1 MPRFIHL
8 KKTKTPWRPIL
19 ERLEDRTTPVVGA
32 YYSDASTT
40 SDSAFNGVVKI
51 ENSDASGTGA
61 LMFGGNY
68 ILTAAHVV
76 TNSAGQKLPGT
87 IKFYPN
93 SSNIFLPP
101 ISFTAAD
108 VSIVNGYV
116 RNGDIPVP
124 NDVAVIN
131 IHGNAPSGIAGYELY
146 RSDDEIGKS
155 FTMVG
160 FGLTGNGTMGSVRTP
175 EPTPPVPTDNYPKR
189 IGINT
194 FETTGN
200 NAGYPAFFRNLV
212 FDFDNGTPAGN
223 ELLNR
228 YGVPSTT
235 GETSSNIL
243 IETDSASGDSGG
255 PGFIMSGNKLL
266 IAGVVSFGTRSGTSR
281 PSAFAEIGQYARVSA
296 FAEEIDGLTGGRVD
310 TITSTSLFAVSPG
323 STSLSYSTPN
333 VHIYDAAGLNPQTF
347 IKDIMV
353 YSQNFTGG
361 VVTAL
366 GDVNHDG
373 IIDLIT
379 GPGPGGGP
387 NIKVFSGVDFSTVL
401 YDFFAFETTFSGGV
415 TVASADINRD
425 GYSDILVG
433 AGPGGGPRIQI
444 FSGKNLSGFD
454 KSPIYDF
461 FAFEST
467 FSGGVTIAT
476 GLINAG
482 SQIDILVGAGP
493 GGGPRLKVFDGALLN
508 GPSLN
513 GVPLGVLMD
522 FFVYDAAFRGGINVA
537 AGKLYDGFT
546 DQIIVGAGAGGGPN
560 VRVYDSNK
568 NILQDF
574 FAYSTGFSG
583 GVRVAPALFSSN
595 QRGIITT
602 PGPGNPV
609 SSSPSDFL
617 TLHGYLGMN
626 LFLNFFPYS
635 SNFSGGLFVAG
646 KVS

>member
-8 KKTKTPWRPIL
+8 KKTKNPWRPIL

-40 SDSAFNGVVKI
+40 NDPAFNGVVEIVLLNEAKG
-51 ENSDASGTGA
+51 SGA
-61 LMFGGNY
+61 LMFDRNY

-76 TNSAGQKLPGT
+76 TDNAGQKLPGT
-87 IKFYPN
+87 IKFYAN
-93 SSNIFLPP
+93 SSSTVSST

-108 VSIVNGYV
+108 VSIVHGYV
-116 RNGDIPVP
+116 PNGTNIVP

-131 IHGNAPSGIAGYELY
+131 IAGKAPNGIVGYELY
-146 RSDDEIGKS
+146 RSSNEIGKP

-160 FGLTGNGTMGSVRTP
+160 FGLTGNGTTGAASGTNG
-175 EPTPPVPTDNYPKR
+175 TKR

-194 FETTGN
+194 FEATGTDVN
-200 NAGYPAFFRNLV
+200 QSALFKDLV
-212 FDFDNGTPAGN
+212 YDFDDGTPAGN
-223 ELLNR
+223 RLLNT
-228 YGVPSTT
+228 YSVPSTT

-243 IETDSASGDSGG
+243 IETGTASGDSGG
-255 PGFIMSGNKLL
+255 PGFINSGGILL
-266 IAGVVSFGTRSGTSR
+266 IAGIVSGNT
-281 PSAFAEIGQYARVSA
+281 IGSPFTGIGFYSRVSA
-296 FAEEIDGLTGGRVD
+296 FANEIDGLTGGPIAS
-310 TITSTSLFAVSPG
+310 ITSTSLFAVSPG

-333 VHIYDAAGLNPQTF
+333 VHIYDAAGLNPQTL

-353 YSQNFTGG
+353 YGQNFTGG

-401 YDFFAFETTFSGGV
+401 FNFFAFESTFSGGV

-425 GYSDILVG
+425 GYADILVG
-433 AGPGGGPRIQI
+433 AGPGGGPRIQV
-444 FSGKNLSGFD
+444 FSGLN
-454 KSPIYDF
+454 KSILYDF
-461 FAFEST
+461 FAFEPT
-467 FSGGVTIAT
+467 FSGGVSIAT
-476 GLINAG
+476 GLIN
-482 SQIDILVGAGP
+482 SDLQIDILVGAGS
-493 GGGPRLKVFDGALLN
+493 GGGPRLKVFDGA
-508 GPSLN
+508 S
-513 GVPLGVLMD
+513 LGVLMD

-537 AGKLYDGFT
+537 AGNLYGGLLKDE
-546 DQIIVGAGAGGGPN
+546 IIVGAGAGGGPN

-574 FAYSTGFSG
+574 FAYNPGFSG

-609 SSSPSDFL
+609 SPAPSDFL

>member
-40 SDSAFNGVVKI
+40 NDPAFNGVVKI
-51 ENSDASGTGA
+51 ENSDGYGSGA

-76 TNSAGQKLPGT
+76 TNSAGQKMPGT

-93 SSNIFLPP
+93 SSNVFSLP

-108 VSIVNGYV
+108 VSIVQGYV
-116 RNGDIPVP
+116 PNGGIPVP

-131 IHGNAPSGIAGYELY
+131 IHDNAPSGIAGYELY

-160 FGLTGNGTMGSVRTP
+160 FGLTGNGTTGAAPTP
-175 EPTPPVPTDNYPKR
+175 IPNPPVPTDRYPKR

-194 FETTGN
+194 FEATG
-200 NAGYPAFFRNLV
+200 ADVGRPAFFRNLV
-212 FDFDNGTPAGN
+212 YDFDNGTPSGN
-223 ELLNR
+223 FLLNR

-255 PGFIMSGNKLL
+255 PGFINSNGKLL
-266 IAGVVSFGTRSGTSR
+266 IAGIVSFGP
-281 PSAFAEIGQYARVSA
+281 PSLFSIGVSDYARVSA
-296 FAEEIDGLTGGRVD
+296 FADEIDGLTGGRVD

-323 STSLSYSTPN
+323 STSLSFSTPN
-333 VHIYDAAGLNPQTF
+333 VHIYDAAGLNPQTI

-353 YSQNFTGG
+353 YNPNFTGG

-401 YDFFAFETTFSGGV
+401 FNFFAFEPTFSGGV
-415 TVASADINRD
+415 TLASGDID
-425 GYSDILVG
+425 GDLYADILVG
-433 AGPGGGPRIQI
+433 AGPGGGPRIKV
-444 FSGKNLSGFD
+444 FSGKNLTVLR
-454 KSPIYDF
+454 DF
-461 FAFEST
+461 FAFEPT

-476 GLINAG
+476 GLINSG

-493 GGGPRLKVFDGALLN
+493 GGGPRLKVFDGAT
-508 GPSLN
+508 
-513 GVPLGVLMD
+513 LGVLMD

-537 AGKLYDGFT
+537 AGNLYGGFT

-617 TLHGYLGMN
+617 TLHGYLGTN
-626 LFLNFFPYS
+626 LLLDFYPYS

>member
-8 KKTKTPWRPIL
+8 KKTKNPWRPIL

-32 YYSDASTT
+32 YFSDASTT
-40 SDSAFNGVVKI
+40 SDPAFNGVVKI
-51 ENSDASGTGA
+51 ELSDGTYGSGA

-93 SSNIFLPP
+93 SSNIFSPP

-116 RNGDIPVP
+116 PNGSSIVP

-131 IHGNAPSGIAGYELY
+131 ITGKAPSGIAGYELY
-146 RSDDEIGKS
+146 RSSNEIGQS

-160 FGLTGNGTMGSVRTP
+160 FGQTGNGTNGADSSTGGI
-175 EPTPPVPTDNYPKR
+175 KR

-194 FETTGN
+194 FEATGADVN
-200 NAGYPAFFRNLV
+200 QPALFKDLV
-212 FDFDNGTPAGN
+212 FDFDDGTPAGN

-243 IETDSASGDSGG
+243 IETDSAPGDSGG
-255 PGFIMSGNKLL
+255 PGFLNSNGKLL
-266 IAGVVSFGTRSGTSR
+266 IGGIVSGGTIG
-281 PSAFAEIGQYARVSA
+281 SAFTGLGFYSRVSA
-296 FAEEIDGLTGGRVD
+296 FANEIDGLTGGPV
-310 TITSTSLFAVSPG
+310 TAITSTSLFAVSPG
-323 STSLSYSTPN
+323 STSLSFSTPN
-333 VHIYDAAGLNPQTF
+333 VHIYDAAGLNPKTI

-353 YSQNFTGG
+353 YSPNFTGG

-373 IIDLIT
+373 VIDLIA

-387 NIKVFSGVDFSTVL
+387 NIKVISGVDFSTVL
-401 YDFFAFETTFSGGV
+401 FNFFAFEPTFSGGV
-415 TVASADINRD
+415 TLASGDID
-425 GYSDILVG
+425 GDLYADILVG
-433 AGPGGGPRIQI
+433 AGPGGGPRIKV
-444 FSGKNLSGFD
+444 FSGKNLTVLR
-454 KSPIYDF
+454 DF
-461 FAFEST
+461 FAFEPT

-476 GLINAG
+476 GLIN
-482 SQIDILVGAGP
+482 SDTQIDILVGAGP
-493 GGGPRLKVFDGALLN
+493 GGGPRLKVFDGA
-508 GPSLN
+508 S
-513 GVPLGVLMD
+513 LGVLMD

-537 AGKLYDGFT
+537 AGNLYGNLLKDE
-546 DQIIVGAGAGGGPN
+546 ILVGAGAGGGPN

-568 NILQDF
+568 NILEDF
-574 FAYSTGFSG
+574 FAYSPGFSG

-617 TLHGYLGMN
+617 TLHGYLGTN
-626 LFLNFFPYS
+626 LLLDFYPYS

>member
-8 KKTKTPWRPIL
+8 KKTKNPWRPIL

-40 SDSAFNGVVKI
+40 NDPAFNGVVEIVLLNGAKG
-51 ENSDASGTGA
+51 SGA
-61 LMFGGNY
+61 LMFDRNY

-76 TNSAGQKLPGT
+76 TDNAGQKLPGT
-87 IKFYPN
+87 IKFYAN
-93 SSNIFLPP
+93 SSSTVSST

-116 RNGDIPVP
+116 PNGTNIVP

-131 IHGNAPSGIAGYELY
+131 IAGKAPNGIVGYELY
-146 RSDDEIGKS
+146 RSSNEIGKP

-160 FGLTGNGTMGSVRTP
+160 FGLTGNGTTGAASGTNG
-175 EPTPPVPTDNYPKR
+175 TKR

-194 FETTGN
+194 FEATGTDVN
-200 NAGYPAFFRNLV
+200 QSALFKDLV
-212 FDFDNGTPAGN
+212 YDFDDGTPAGN
-223 ELLNR
+223 RLLNT
-228 YGVPSTT
+228 YSVPSTT

-243 IETDSASGDSGG
+243 IETGTASGDSGG
-255 PGFIMSGNKLL
+255 PGFINSGGILL
-266 IAGVVSFGTRSGTSR
+266 IAGIVSGNT
-281 PSAFAEIGQYARVSA
+281 IGSPFTGIGFYSRVSA
-296 FAEEIDGLTGGRVD
+296 FANEIDGLTGGPIAS
-310 TITSTSLFAVSPG
+310 ITSTSLFAVSPG
-323 STSLSYSTPN
+323 STSLSFSTPN
-333 VHIYDAAGLNPQTF
+333 VHIYDAAGLNPQTI

-353 YSQNFTGG
+353 YNPNFTGG

-373 IIDLIT
+373 VIDLIA

-387 NIKVFSGVDFSTVL
+387 NIKVISGVDFSTVL
-401 YDFFAFETTFSGGV
+401 FNFFAFEPTVSGGV
-415 TVASADINRD
+415 TLASGDIDGDLYADIM
-425 GYSDILVG
+425 VG
-433 AGPGGGPRIQI
+433 AGPGGGPRIKV
-444 FSGKNLSGFD
+444 FSGKNLTVLR
-454 KSPIYDF
+454 DF
-461 FAFEST
+461 FAFEPT

-476 GLINAG
+476 GLINSG

-493 GGGPRLKVFDGALLN
+493 GGGPRLKVFDGAT
-508 GPSLN
+508 
-513 GVPLGVLMD
+513 LGVLMD

-537 AGKLYDGFT
+537 AGNLYGGFT

-617 TLHGYLGMN
+617 TLHGYLGTN
-626 LFLNFFPYS
+626 LLLDFYPYS

>member
-40 SDSAFNGVVKI
+40 SDSAFNGVVEI
-51 ENSDASGTGA
+51 VIPIPGGRPGICSGA
-61 LMFGGNY
+61 LMFDRNY
-68 ILTAAHVV
+68 ILTAAHCV
-76 TNSAGQKLPGT
+76 TNDAGQKISGT
-87 IKFYPN
+87 INFYPN
-93 SSNIFLPP
+93 ASGGLNP
-101 ISFTAAD
+101 IQVAFTAAD
-108 VSIVNGYV
+108 VSIVQGYV
-116 RNGDIPVP
+116 PNGRNIVP

-131 IHGNAPSGIAGYELY
+131 ITGKAPSGITGYELY
-146 RSDDEIGKS
+146 RSNDEIGKS

-160 FGLTGNGTMGSVRTP
+160 FGLTGNGTDGASPNT
-175 EPTPPVPTDNYPKR
+175 TGTKR

-194 FETTGN
+194 FEATG
-200 NAGYPAFFRNLV
+200 ADVGRPAFFRNLV
-212 FDFDNGTPAGN
+212 YDFDNGTPAGN
-223 ELLNR
+223 FLLNR
-228 YGVPSTT
+228 YGIDSTT
-235 GETSSNIL
+235 GVTSSNIL

-255 PGFIMSGNKLL
+255 PGFINSNGKLL
-266 IAGVVSFGTRSGTSR
+266 IAGIVSGGP
-281 PSAFAEIGQYARVSA
+281 PSLFSIGEGDYARVSA
-296 FAEEIDGLTGGRVD
+296 FADEIDGLTGGPV
-310 TITSTSLFAVSPG
+310 TAITSTSLFAVSPG

-353 YSQNFTGG
+353 YGQNFTGG

-387 NIKVFSGVDFSTVL
+387 NIRVFSGVDFSTVL
-401 YDFFAFETTFSGGV
+401 FNFFAFETTFSGGV

-433 AGPGGGPRIQI
+433 AGPGGGPRIKV
-444 FSGKNLSGFD
+444 FSGKNESIL
-454 KSPIYDF
+454 YDF
-461 FAFEST
+461 FAFEPT

-476 GLINAG
+476 GLINSD

-537 AGKLYDGFT
+537 AGNLYGGFT

-568 NILQDF
+568 NLREDF

-609 SSSPSDFL
+609 SPAPSDFL
-617 TLHGYLGMN
+617 TLHGYLGTN

>member
-8 KKTKTPWRPIL
+8 KKTKNPWRPIL

-32 YYSDASTT
+32 YFSDASTT
-40 SDSAFNGVVKI
+40 SDPAFNGVVKI
-51 ENSDASGTGA
+51 ELSDGTYGSGA

-93 SSNIFLPP
+93 SSNIFSPP

-116 RNGDIPVP
+116 PNGSSIVP

-131 IHGNAPSGIAGYELY
+131 ITGKAPSGIAGYELY
-146 RSDDEIGKS
+146 RSSNEIGQS

-160 FGLTGNGTMGSVRTP
+160 FGQTGNGTNGADSSTGGI
-175 EPTPPVPTDNYPKR
+175 KR

-194 FETTGN
+194 FEATGADVN
-200 NAGYPAFFRNLV
+200 QPALFKDLV
-212 FDFDNGTPAGN
+212 FDFDDGTPAGN

-243 IETDSASGDSGG
+243 IETDSAPGDSGG
-255 PGFIMSGNKLL
+255 PGFLNSNGKLL
-266 IAGVVSFGTRSGTSR
+266 IGGIVSGGTIG
-281 PSAFAEIGQYARVSA
+281 SAFTGLGFYSRVSA
-296 FAEEIDGLTGGRVD
+296 FANEIDGLTGGPVP

-323 STSLSYSTPN
+323 STSLSFSTPN
-333 VHIYDAAGLNPQTF
+333 VHIYDAAGLNPQTI

-353 YSQNFTGG
+353 YSPNFTGG

-373 IIDLIT
+373 VIDLIA

-387 NIKVFSGVDFSTVL
+387 NIKVISGVDFSTVL
-401 YDFFAFETTFSGGV
+401 FNFFAFEPTFSGGV
-415 TVASADINRD
+415 TLASGDID
-425 GYSDILVG
+425 GDLYADILVG
-433 AGPGGGPRIQI
+433 AGPGGGPRIKV
-444 FSGKNLSGFD
+444 FSGKNLTVLR
-454 KSPIYDF
+454 DF
-461 FAFEST
+461 FAFEPT

-476 GLINAG
+476 GLIN
-482 SQIDILVGAGP
+482 SDTQIDILVGAGP
-493 GGGPRLKVFDGALLN
+493 GGGPRLKVFDGA
-508 GPSLN
+508 S
-513 GVPLGVLMD
+513 LGVLMD

-537 AGKLYDGFT
+537 AGNLYGNLLKDE
-546 DQIIVGAGAGGGPN
+546 ILVGAGAGGGPN

-568 NILQDF
+568 NILEDF
-574 FAYSTGFSG
+574 FAYSPGFSG

-617 TLHGYLGMN
+617 ALHGYLGMN
-626 LFLNFFPYS
+626 LLLDFYPYS

>member
-40 SDSAFNGVVKI
+40 NDPAFNGVVKI
-51 ENSDASGTGA
+51 ENSDGYGSGA

-76 TNSAGQKLPGT
+76 TNSAGQKMPGT

-93 SSNIFLPP
+93 SSNVFSLP

-108 VSIVNGYV
+108 VSIVQGYV
-116 RNGDIPVP
+116 PNGGIPVP

-131 IHGNAPSGIAGYELY
+131 IHDNAPSGIAGYELY

-160 FGLTGNGTMGSVRTP
+160 FGLTGNGTTGAAPTP
-175 EPTPPVPTDNYPKR
+175 IPNPPVPTDRYPKR

-194 FETTGN
+194 FEATG
-200 NAGYPAFFRNLV
+200 ADVGRPAFFRNLV
-212 FDFDNGTPAGN
+212 YDFDNGTPSGN
-223 ELLNR
+223 FLLNR

-255 PGFIMSGNKLL
+255 PGFINSNGKLL
-266 IAGVVSFGTRSGTSR
+266 IAGIVSFGP
-281 PSAFAEIGQYARVSA
+281 PSLFSIGVSDYARVSA
-296 FAEEIDGLTGGRVD
+296 FADEIDGLTGGRVD

-323 STSLSYSTPN
+323 STSLSFSTPN
-333 VHIYDAAGLNPQTF
+333 VHIYDAAGLNPQTI

-353 YSQNFTGG
+353 YNPNFTGG

-373 IIDLIT
+373 VIDLIA

-387 NIKVFSGVDFSTVL
+387 NIKVISGVDFSTVL
-401 YDFFAFETTFSGGV
+401 FNFFAFEPTFSGGV
-415 TVASADINRD
+415 TLASGDID
-425 GYSDILVG
+425 GDLYADILVG
-433 AGPGGGPRIQI
+433 AGPGGGPRIKV
-444 FSGKNLSGFD
+444 FSGKNLTVLR
-454 KSPIYDF
+454 DF
-461 FAFEST
+461 FAFEPT

-476 GLINAG
+476 GLINSG

-493 GGGPRLKVFDGALLN
+493 GGGPRLKVFDGAT
-508 GPSLN
+508 
-513 GVPLGVLMD
+513 LGVLMD

-537 AGKLYDGFT
+537 AGNLYGGFT

-617 TLHGYLGMN
+617 TLHGYLGTN
-626 LFLNFFPYS
+626 LLLDFYPYS

>member
-8 KKTKTPWRPIL
+8 KKTKNPWRPIL

-40 SDSAFNGVVKI
+40 NDPAFNGVVEI
-51 ENSDASGTGA
+51 ENSDSSGTGA

-93 SSNIFLPP
+93 SSDIFLPP

-116 RNGDIPVP
+116 PNGTSVVP

-131 IHGNAPSGIAGYELY
+131 ITGKAPLGIAGYELY
-146 RSDDEIGKS
+146 RSNDEIGKS

-160 FGLTGNGTMGSVRTP
+160 FGLTGNGTTGA
-175 EPTPPVPTDNYPKR
+175 VPTLTYPKR

-194 FETTGN
+194 FEATGTDV
-200 NAGYPAFFRNLV
+200 GQPAFFKDLV
-212 FDFDNGTPAGN
+212 FDFDNGMPAGN
-223 ELLNR
+223 ELLNT

-243 IETDSASGDSGG
+243 IETDAAPGDSGG
-255 PGFIMSGNKLL
+255 PGFINSNGRLL
-266 IAGVVSFGTRSGTSR
+266 IAGLVSGGTNNSKFTGLGFYS
-281 PSAFAEIGQYARVSA
+281 RVSA
-296 FAEEIDGLTGGRVD
+296 FADEIDGLTGGPIAS
-310 TITSTSLFAVSPG
+310 ITSTSLFAVSPG
-323 STSLSYSTPN
+323 STSLSFSTPN
-333 VHIYDAAGLNPQTF
+333 VHIYDAAGLNPQTI

-353 YSQNFTGG
+353 YNPNFTGG

-373 IIDLIT
+373 VIDLIA

-387 NIKVFSGVDFSTVL
+387 NIKVISGVDFSTVL
-401 YDFFAFETTFSGGV
+401 FNFFAFEPTFSGGV
-415 TVASADINRD
+415 TLASGDID
-425 GYSDILVG
+425 GDLYADILVG
-433 AGPGGGPRIQI
+433 AGPGGGPRIKV
-444 FSGKNLSGFD
+444 FSGKNLTVLR
-454 KSPIYDF
+454 DF
-461 FAFEST
+461 FAFEPT

-476 GLINAG
+476 GLIN
-482 SQIDILVGAGP
+482 SDLQVDILVGAGP
-493 GGGPRLKVFDGALLN
+493 GGGPRLKVFDGA
-508 GPSLN
+508 S
-513 GVPLGVLMD
+513 LGVLMD

-537 AGKLYDGFT
+537 AGNLYGGFT

-568 NILQDF
+568 NILEDF

-617 TLHGYLGMN
+617 ALHGYLGMN
-626 LFLNFFPYS
+626 LLLDFYPYS

>member
-8 KKTKTPWRPIL
+8 KKTKNPWRPIL

-40 SDSAFNGVVKI
+40 NDPAFNGVVEIVLLNGAKG
-51 ENSDASGTGA
+51 SGA

-76 TNSAGQKLPGT
+76 TDNAGQKLPGT
-87 IKFYPN
+87 IKFYAN
-93 SSNIFLPP
+93 SSSTVSST

-116 RNGDIPVP
+116 PNGTNIVP

-131 IHGNAPSGIAGYELY
+131 IAGKAPNGIVGYELY
-146 RSDDEIGKS
+146 RSSNEIGKP

-160 FGLTGNGTMGSVRTP
+160 FGLTGNGTTGAASGTNG
-175 EPTPPVPTDNYPKR
+175 TKR

-194 FETTGN
+194 FEATGTDVN
-200 NAGYPAFFRNLV
+200 QSALFKDLV
-212 FDFDNGTPAGN
+212 YDFDDGTPAGN
-223 ELLNR
+223 RLLNT
-228 YGVPSTT
+228 YSVPSTT

-243 IETDSASGDSGG
+243 IETGTASGDSGG
-255 PGFIMSGNKLL
+255 PGFINSGGILL
-266 IAGVVSFGTRSGTSR
+266 IAGIVSGNT
-281 PSAFAEIGQYARVSA
+281 IGSPFTGIGFYSRVSA
-296 FAEEIDGLTGGRVD
+296 FANEIDGLTGGPIAS
-310 TITSTSLFAVSPG
+310 ITSTSLFAVSPG
-323 STSLSYSTPN
+323 STSLSFSTPN
-333 VHIYDAAGLNPQTF
+333 VHIYDAAGLNPQTI

-353 YSQNFTGG
+353 YNPNFTGG

-373 IIDLIT
+373 VIDLIA

-387 NIKVFSGVDFSTVL
+387 NIKVISGVDFSTVL
-401 YDFFAFETTFSGGV
+401 FNFFAFEPTFSGGV
-415 TVASADINRD
+415 TLASGDID
-425 GYSDILVG
+425 GDLYADILVG
-433 AGPGGGPRIQI
+433 AGPGGGPRIKV
-444 FSGKNLSGFD
+444 FSGKNLTVLR
-454 KSPIYDF
+454 DF
-461 FAFEST
+461 FAFEPT

-476 GLINAG
+476 GLINSG

-493 GGGPRLKVFDGALLN
+493 GGGPRLKVFDGAT
-508 GPSLN
+508 
-513 GVPLGVLMD
+513 LGVLMD

-537 AGKLYDGFT
+537 AGNLYGGFT

-617 TLHGYLGMN
+617 TLHGYLGTN
-626 LFLNFFPYS
+626 LLLDFYPYS

>member
-8 KKTKTPWRPIL
+8 KKTKNPWRPIL

-40 SDSAFNGVVKI
+40 NDPAFNGVVEIVLSNGAKG
-51 ENSDASGTGA
+51 SGA

-76 TNSAGQKLPGT
+76 TDNAGQKLPGT

-93 SSNIFLPP
+93 SSNVFLPP

-116 RNGDIPVP
+116 RNGNIPVP

-146 RSDDEIGKS
+146 RSNDEIGKS

-160 FGLTGNGTMGSVRTP
+160 FGLTGNGTDGAAPGTNG
-175 EPTPPVPTDNYPKR
+175 TKR

-194 FETTGN
+194 FEATGTDV
-200 NAGYPAFFRNLV
+200 GDPAFFRDLV
-212 FDFDNGTPAGN
+212 FDFDDGTPAGN
-223 ELLNR
+223 RLRNT
-228 YGVPSTT
+228 YGVDSTT

-243 IETDSASGDSGG
+243 IETDFASGDSGG
-255 PGFIMSGNKLL
+255 AGFINSGNKLL
-266 IAGVVSFGTRSGTSR
+266 IAGVVSYTARFGVNN
-281 PSAFAEIGQYARVSA
+281 SAFADLGFYSRVSA
-296 FAEEIDGLTGGRVD
+296 FANEIDGLTGGPVP

-323 STSLSYSTPN
+323 STSLSFSTPN
-333 VHIYDAAGLNPQTF
+333 VHIYDASGLNPQTL

-353 YSQNFTGG
+353 YSPNFTGG

-373 IIDLIT
+373 VIDLIA

-387 NIKVFSGVDFSTVL
+387 NIKVISGVDFSTVL
-401 YDFFAFETTFSGGV
+401 FNFFAFEPTFSGGV
-415 TVASADINRD
+415 TLASGDID
-425 GYSDILVG
+425 GDLYADILVG
-433 AGPGGGPRIQI
+433 AGPGGGPRIKV
-444 FSGKNLSGFD
+444 FSGKNLTVLR
-454 KSPIYDF
+454 DF
-461 FAFEST
+461 FAFEPT

-476 GLINAG
+476 GLIN
-482 SQIDILVGAGP
+482 SDTQIDILVGAGP
-493 GGGPRLKVFDGALLN
+493 GGGPRLKVFDGA
-508 GPSLN
+508 S
-513 GVPLGVLMD
+513 LGVLMD

-537 AGKLYDGFT
+537 AGNLYGNLLKDE
-546 DQIIVGAGAGGGPN
+546 ILVGAGAGGGPN

-568 NILQDF
+568 NILEDF
-574 FAYSTGFSG
+574 FAYSPGFSG

-617 TLHGYLGMN
+617 ALHGYLGMN
-626 LFLNFFPYS
+626 LLLDFYPYS

>member
-8 KKTKTPWRPIL
+8 KKTKNPWRPIL

-40 SDSAFNGVVKI
+40 SDPAFNGVVEI
-51 ENSDASGTGA
+51 ENSDKSGTGA

-108 VSIVNGYV
+108 VSIVQGYV
-116 RNGDIPVP
+116 PNGTSVVP

-131 IHGNAPSGIAGYELY
+131 IYGNAPSGIAGYELY

-160 FGLTGNGTMGSVRTP
+160 FGYTGNGTNGERV
-175 EPTPPVPTDNYPKR
+175 TPPPYLKR

-194 FETTGN
+194 FEATG
-200 NAGYPAFFRNLV
+200 ADIRQPAFFRNLV

-228 YGVPSTT
+228 YGVDSTT
-235 GETSSNIL
+235 GETNSNIL
-243 IETDSASGDSGG
+243 IETNFARGDSGG
-255 PGFIMSGNKLL
+255 PGFIKSDGRLL
-266 IAGVVSFGTRSGTSR
+266 IAGVVSFGTTGF
-281 PSAFAEIGQYARVSA
+281 AFEGISQYARVSA

-353 YSQNFTGG
+353 YGQNFTGG

-415 TVASADINRD
+415 TVASADID
-425 GYSDILVG
+425 GDDYADILVG
-433 AGPGGGPRIQI
+433 AGPGGGPRIKV
-444 FSGKNLSGFD
+444 FSGKNLTVLR
-454 KSPIYDF
+454 DF

-476 GLINAG
+476 GLINADT
-482 SQIDILVGAGP
+482 QIDILVGAGP
-493 GGGPRLKVFDGALLN
+493 GGGPRLKVFDGA
-508 GPSLN
+508 S
-513 GVPLGVLMD
+513 LGVLMD

-537 AGKLYDGFT
+537 AGNLYGNLLKDE
-546 DQIIVGAGAGGGPN
+546 IIVGAGAGGGPN

-568 NILQDF
+568 NILEDF

-602 PGPGNPV
+602 PGSGNPV

>member
-40 SDSAFNGVVKI
+40 NDPAFNGVVKI
-51 ENSDASGTGA
+51 ELSDGSYGSGA

-93 SSNIFLPP
+93 SSNVFSLP

-116 RNGDIPVP
+116 PNGSSIVP

-131 IHGNAPSGIAGYELY
+131 ITGKAPSGIAGYELY
-146 RSDDEIGKS
+146 RSSNEIGQS

-160 FGLTGNGTMGSVRTP
+160 FGQTGNGTNGADSSTGGI
-175 EPTPPVPTDNYPKR
+175 KR

-194 FETTGN
+194 FEATGADVN
-200 NAGYPAFFRNLV
+200 QPALFKDLV
-212 FDFDNGTPAGN
+212 FDFDNGIPAGN

-243 IETDSASGDSGG
+243 IETDSAPGDSGG
-255 PGFIMSGNKLL
+255 PGFLNSNGKLL
-266 IAGVVSFGTRSGTSR
+266 IGGIVSGGTIG
-281 PSAFAEIGQYARVSA
+281 SAFTGLGFYSRVSA
-296 FAEEIDGLTGGRVD
+296 FANEIDGLTGGPVP

-323 STSLSYSTPN
+323 STSLSFSTPN
-333 VHIYDAAGLNPQTF
+333 VHIYDASGLNPQTI

-353 YSQNFTGG
+353 YNPNFTGG

-373 IIDLIT
+373 VIDLIA

-401 YDFFAFETTFSGGV
+401 FNFFAFEPTFSGGV
-415 TVASADINRD
+415 TLASGDID
-425 GYSDILVG
+425 GDLYADILVG
-433 AGPGGGPRIQI
+433 AGPGGGPRIKV
-444 FSGKNLSGFD
+444 FSGKNLTVLR
-454 KSPIYDF
+454 DF
-461 FAFEST
+461 FAFEPT

-476 GLINAG
+476 GLIN
-482 SQIDILVGAGP
+482 SDLQVDILVGAGP
-493 GGGPRLKVFDGALLN
+493 GGGPRLKVFDGA
-508 GPSLN
+508 S
-513 GVPLGVLMD
+513 LGVVLD
-522 FFVYDAAFRGGINVA
+522 FFVYDPAFRGGINVA
-537 AGKLYDGFT
+537 AGNLYGGFT

-568 NILQDF
+568 NILENF

-617 TLHGYLGMN
+617 TLHGYLGTN
-626 LFLNFFPYS
+626 LLLDFYPFS

>member
-8 KKTKTPWRPIL
+8 KKTKNPWRPIL

-32 YYSDASTT
+32 YFSDASTT
-40 SDSAFNGVVKI
+40 SDPAFNGVVKI
-51 ENSDASGTGA
+51 ELSDGTYGSGA

-76 TNSAGQKLPGT
+76 TNSAGQKLSGT

-93 SSNIFLPP
+93 SSNIFSPP

-116 RNGDIPVP
+116 PNGSSIVP

-131 IHGNAPSGIAGYELY
+131 ITGKAPSGIAGYELY
-146 RSDDEIGKS
+146 RSSNEIGQS

-160 FGLTGNGTMGSVRTP
+160 FGQTGNGTNGADSSTGGI
-175 EPTPPVPTDNYPKR
+175 KR

-194 FETTGN
+194 FEATGADVN
-200 NAGYPAFFRNLV
+200 QPALFKDLV
-212 FDFDNGTPAGN
+212 FDFDDGTPAGN

-243 IETDSASGDSGG
+243 IETDSAPGDSGG
-255 PGFIMSGNKLL
+255 PGFLNSNGKLL
-266 IAGVVSFGTRSGTSR
+266 IGGIVSGGTIG
-281 PSAFAEIGQYARVSA
+281 SAFTGLGFYSRVSA
-296 FAEEIDGLTGGRVD
+296 FANEIDGLTGGPVP

-323 STSLSYSTPN
+323 STSLSFSTPN
-333 VHIYDAAGLNPQTF
+333 VHIYDASGLNPQTL

-353 YSQNFTGG
+353 YSPNFTGG

-373 IIDLIT
+373 VIDLIA

-387 NIKVFSGVDFSTVL
+387 NIKVISGVDFSTVL
-401 YDFFAFETTFSGGV
+401 FNFFAFEPTFSGGV
-415 TVASADINRD
+415 TLASGDID
-425 GYSDILVG
+425 GDLYADILVG
-433 AGPGGGPRIQI
+433 AGPGGGPRIKV
-444 FSGKNLSGFD
+444 FSGKNLTVLR
-454 KSPIYDF
+454 DF
-461 FAFEST
+461 FAFEPT

-476 GLINAG
+476 GLIN
-482 SQIDILVGAGP
+482 SDLQVDILVGAGP
-493 GGGPRLKVFDGALLN
+493 GGGPRLKVFEGA
-508 GPSLN
+508 S
-513 GVPLGVLMD
+513 LGVLMD

-537 AGKLYDGFT
+537 AGNLYGGFT

-617 TLHGYLGMN
+617 TLHGYLGTN
-626 LFLNFFPYS
+626 LLLDFYPYS

>member
-8 KKTKTPWRPIL
+8 KKTKNPWRPIL

-32 YYSDASTT
+32 YFSDASTT
-40 SDSAFNGVVKI
+40 SDPAFNGVVKI
-51 ENSDASGTGA
+51 ELSDGTYGSGA

-93 SSNIFLPP
+93 SSNIFSPP

-116 RNGDIPVP
+116 PNGSSIVP

-131 IHGNAPSGIAGYELY
+131 ITGKAPSGIAGYELY
-146 RSDDEIGKS
+146 RSSNEIGQS

-160 FGLTGNGTMGSVRTP
+160 FGQTGNGTNGADSSTGGI
-175 EPTPPVPTDNYPKR
+175 KR

-194 FETTGN
+194 FEATGADVN
-200 NAGYPAFFRNLV
+200 QPALFKDLV
-212 FDFDNGTPAGN
+212 FDFDDGTPAGN

-243 IETDSASGDSGG
+243 IETDSAPGDSGG
-255 PGFIMSGNKLL
+255 PGFLNSNGKLL
-266 IAGVVSFGTRSGTSR
+266 IGGIVSGGTIG
-281 PSAFAEIGQYARVSA
+281 SAFTGLGFYSRVSA
-296 FAEEIDGLTGGRVD
+296 FANEIDGLTGGPIAS
-310 TITSTSLFAVSPG
+310 ITSTSLFAVSPG
-323 STSLSYSTPN
+323 STSLSFSTPN
-333 VHIYDAAGLNPQTF
+333 VHIYDAAGLNPQTI

-353 YSQNFTGG
+353 YSPNFTGG

-373 IIDLIT
+373 VIDLIA

-387 NIKVFSGVDFSTVL
+387 NIKVISGVDFSTVL
-401 YDFFAFETTFSGGV
+401 FNFFAFEPTFSGGV
-415 TVASADINRD
+415 TLASGDID
-425 GYSDILVG
+425 GDLYADILVG
-433 AGPGGGPRIQI
+433 AGPGGGPRIKV
-444 FSGKNLSGFD
+444 FSGKNLTVLR
-454 KSPIYDF
+454 DF
-461 FAFEST
+461 FAFEPT

-476 GLINAG
+476 GLIN
-482 SQIDILVGAGP
+482 SDLQVDILVGAGP
-493 GGGPRLKVFDGALLN
+493 GGGPRLKVFDGA
-508 GPSLN
+508 S
-513 GVPLGVLMD
+513 LGVLMD

-537 AGKLYDGFT
+537 AGNLYGGFT

-574 FAYSTGFSG
+574 FAYSPGFSG

-617 TLHGYLGMN
+617 TLHGYLGTN
-626 LFLNFFPYS
+626 LLLDFYPYS

>member
-8 KKTKTPWRPIL
+8 KKTKNPWRPIL

-32 YYSDASTT
+32 YFSDASTT
-40 SDSAFNGVVKI
+40 SDPAFNGVVKI
-51 ENSDASGTGA
+51 ELSDGTYGSGA

-93 SSNIFLPP
+93 SSNIFSPP

-116 RNGDIPVP
+116 PNGSSIVP

-131 IHGNAPSGIAGYELY
+131 ITGKAPSGIAGYELY
-146 RSDDEIGKS
+146 RSSNEIGQS

-160 FGLTGNGTMGSVRTP
+160 FGQTGNGTSGADSSTGGI
-175 EPTPPVPTDNYPKR
+175 KR

-194 FETTGN
+194 FEATGADVN
-200 NAGYPAFFRNLV
+200 QPALFKDLV
-212 FDFDNGTPAGN
+212 FDFDNGIPAGN

-243 IETDSASGDSGG
+243 IETDSAPGDSGG
-255 PGFIMSGNKLL
+255 PGFLNSNGKLL
-266 IAGVVSFGTRSGTSR
+266 IGGIVSGGTIG
-281 PSAFAEIGQYARVSA
+281 SAFTGLGFYSRVSA
-296 FAEEIDGLTGGRVD
+296 FANEIDGLTGGPVP
-310 TITSTSLFAVSPG
+310 TITSTSLFAGSPG
-323 STSLSYSTPN
+323 STSLSFSTPN
-333 VHIYDAAGLNPQTF
+333 VHIYDASGLNPQTI

-353 YSQNFTGG
+353 YNPNFTGG

-373 IIDLIT
+373 VIDLIA

-401 YDFFAFETTFSGGV
+401 FNFFAFEPTFSGGV
-415 TVASADINRD
+415 TLASGDID
-425 GYSDILVG
+425 GDLYADILVG
-433 AGPGGGPRIQI
+433 AGPGGGPRIKV
-444 FSGKNLSGFD
+444 FSGKNLTVLR
-454 KSPIYDF
+454 DF
-461 FAFEST
+461 FAFEPT

-476 GLINAG
+476 GLIN
-482 SQIDILVGAGP
+482 SDLQVDILVGAGP
-493 GGGPRLKVFDGALLN
+493 GGGPRLKVFDGA
-508 GPSLN
+508 S
-513 GVPLGVLMD
+513 LGVVMD

-537 AGKLYDGFT
+537 AGNLYGGFT

-568 NILQDF
+568 NILENF

-617 TLHGYLGMN
+617 TLHGYLGTN
-626 LFLNFFPYS
+626 LLLDFYPYS

>member
-40 SDSAFNGVVKI
+40 NDPAFNGVVKI
-51 ENSDASGTGA
+51 ENSDGYGSGA

-76 TNSAGQKLPGT
+76 TNSAGQKMPGT

-93 SSNIFLPP
+93 SSNVFSLP

-108 VSIVNGYV
+108 VSIVQGYV
-116 RNGDIPVP
+116 PNGGIPVP

-131 IHGNAPSGIAGYELY
+131 IHDNAPSGIAGYELY

-160 FGLTGNGTMGSVRTP
+160 FGQTGNGTNGADSSTGGI
-175 EPTPPVPTDNYPKR
+175 KR

-194 FETTGN
+194 FEATG
-200 NAGYPAFFRNLV
+200 ADVGRPAFFRNLV
-212 FDFDNGTPAGN
+212 YDFDNGTPSGN
-223 ELLNR
+223 FLLNR

-255 PGFIMSGNKLL
+255 PGFINSNGKLL
-266 IAGVVSFGTRSGTSR
+266 IAGIVSFGP
-281 PSAFAEIGQYARVSA
+281 PSLFSIGVSDYARVSA
-296 FAEEIDGLTGGRVD
+296 FADEIDGLTGGRVD

-323 STSLSYSTPN
+323 STSLSFSTPN
-333 VHIYDAAGLNPQTF
+333 VHIYDAAGLNPQTI

-353 YSQNFTGG
+353 YNPNFTGG

-373 IIDLIT
+373 VIDLIA

-387 NIKVFSGVDFSTVL
+387 NIKVISGVDFSTVL
-401 YDFFAFETTFSGGV
+401 FNFFAFEPTFSGGV
-415 TVASADINRD
+415 TLASGDID
-425 GYSDILVG
+425 GDLYADILVG
-433 AGPGGGPRIQI
+433 AGPGGGPRIKV
-444 FSGKNLSGFD
+444 FSGKNLTVLR
-454 KSPIYDF
+454 DF
-461 FAFEST
+461 FAFEPT

-476 GLINAG
+476 GLINSG

-493 GGGPRLKVFDGALLN
+493 GGGPRLKVFDGAT
-508 GPSLN
+508 
-513 GVPLGVLMD
+513 LGVLMD

-537 AGKLYDGFT
+537 AGNLYGGFT

-617 TLHGYLGMN
+617 TLHGYLGTN
-626 LFLNFFPYS
+626 LLLDFYPYS

>member
-40 SDSAFNGVVKI
+40 SDPAFNGVVSI
-51 ENSDASGTGA
+51 NFPNGDLIGSGA

-76 TNSAGQKLPGT
+76 TDDAGQKISGT
-87 IKFYPN
+87 VNFYPN

-116 RNGDIPVP
+116 PNNNGTIVP

-131 IHGNAPSGIAGYELY
+131 IYGNAPSGIAGYELY
-146 RSDDEIGKS
+146 RSKDEIGQN

-160 FGLTGNGTMGSVRTP
+160 FGLTGNGTTGSVDSNSEGT
-175 EPTPPVPTDNYPKR
+175 KR

-194 FETTGN
+194 FEATGAN
-200 NAGYPAFFRNLV
+200 IGRPAFFRNLV
-212 FDFDNGTPAGN
+212 YDFDNGTPAGN
-223 ELLNR
+223 KLQNS

-235 GETSSNIL
+235 GVTSSNIL
-243 IETDSASGDSGG
+243 IESSFASGDSGG
-255 PGFIMSGNKLL
+255 PGFINSNGRLL
-266 IAGVVSFGTRSGTSR
+266 IAGIVSGVTLDSKFTGLG
-281 PSAFAEIGQYARVSA
+281 EYARVSD
-296 FAEEIDGLTGGRVD
+296 FAAEIDGLTGGPVP

-333 VHIYDAAGLNPQTF
+333 VHIYDAAGLNPQTI

-353 YSQNFTGG
+353 YSPNFTGG

-373 IIDLIT
+373 VIDLIA

-387 NIKVFSGVDFSTVL
+387 NIKVISGVDFSTVL
-401 YDFFAFETTFSGGV
+401 FNFFAFEPTFSGGV
-415 TVASADINRD
+415 TLASADID
-425 GYSDILVG
+425 GDLYADILVG
-433 AGPGGGPRIQI
+433 AGPGGGPRIKV
-444 FSGKNLSGFD
+444 FSGKNLTVLR
-454 KSPIYDF
+454 DF
-461 FAFEST
+461 FAFEPT

-493 GGGPRLKVFDGALLN
+493 GGGPRLKVFDGA
-508 GPSLN
+508 S
-513 GVPLGVLMD
+513 LGVLMD

-626 LFLNFFPYS
+626 LLLDFYPYS

>member
-8 KKTKTPWRPIL
+8 KKTQKPCRPIL
-19 ERLEDRTTPVVGA
+19 EHLEDRTTPVVGA
-32 YYSDASTT
+32 YFSDASTT
-40 SDSAFNGVVKI
+40 NDSAFNGVVEI
-51 ENSDASGTGA
+51 VLSNDAKGSGA
-61 LMFGGNY
+61 LMFDRNY

-87 IKFYPN
+87 IKFYAN
-93 SSNIFLPP
+93 SSSIVSST
-101 ISFTAAD
+101 ISFTTAD

-116 RNGDIPVP
+116 RNDGIPVP

-131 IHGNAPSGIAGYELY
+131 ITGKAPNGIAGYELY
-146 RSDDEIGKS
+146 RSNNEIGQA

-160 FGLTGNGTMGSVRTP
+160 FGLTGNGSMGEALGTNG
-175 EPTPPVPTDNYPKR
+175 TKR

-194 FETTGN
+194 FEATGTDVGN
-200 NAGYPAFFRNLV
+200 PAFFRNLV
-212 FDFDNGTPAGN
+212 FDFDNGTLAGN
-223 ELLNR
+223 RLLND
-228 YGVPSTT
+228 YNVPSTT

-243 IETDSASGDSGG
+243 IETDFARGDSGG
-255 PGFIMSGNKLL
+255 PGFINSGGRLL
-266 IAGVVSFGTRSGTSR
+266 IAGVVSFTNSFGTNN
-281 PSAFAEIGQYARVSA
+281 SAFAGLGNYARVSA
-296 FAEEIDGLTGGRVD
+296 FANEIDGLTGGPV
-310 TITSTSLFAVSPG
+310 TAVTSSPLFAVSPG

-333 VHIYDAAGLNPQTF
+333 VHIYDASGLNPQTI

-353 YSQNFTGG
+353 YSPNFTGG

-373 IIDLIT
+373 VIDLIA

-387 NIKVFSGVDFSTVL
+387 NIKVISGTDFSTVL
-401 YDFFAFETTFSGGV
+401 YNFFAFESTFSGGV
-415 TVASADINRD
+415 TVASADID
-425 GYSDILVG
+425 GDLYADILVG
-433 AGPGGGPRIQI
+433 AGPGGGPRIKV
-444 FSGKNLSGFD
+444 FSGKNLTVLR
-454 KSPIYDF
+454 DF
-461 FAFEST
+461 FAFEPT

-476 GLINAG
+476 GLIN
-482 SQIDILVGAGP
+482 SDLQVDILVGAGP
-493 GGGPRLKVFDGALLN
+493 GGGPRLKVFDGA
-508 GPSLN
+508 S
-513 GVPLGVLMD
+513 LGVVMD

-537 AGKLYDGFT
+537 AGNLYGGPT

-560 VRVYDSNK
+560 VRVYDANK

-574 FAYSTGFSG
+574 FAYNPRFMG
-583 GVRVAPALFSSN
+583 GVRVAPTIFGSN
-595 QRGIITT
+595 GTGIITA

-617 TLHGYLGMN
+617 ALHGYLGIN
-626 LFLNFFPYS
+626 LFLDFYPYS

>member
-40 SDSAFNGVVKI
+40 SDSAFNGVVSI
-51 ENSDASGTGA
+51 NFPNGDLIGSGA

-76 TNSAGQKLPGT
+76 TDDTGQKISGT
-87 IKFYPN
+87 VNFYPN

-108 VSIVNGYV
+108 VSIVQGYV
-116 RNGDIPVP
+116 PNGRNIVP

-131 IHGNAPSGIAGYELY
+131 ISGKAPNGIVGYELY
-146 RSDDEIGKS
+146 RSNDEIGKS

-160 FGLTGNGTMGSVRTP
+160 FGLTGNGTTGAAPNT
-175 EPTPPVPTDNYPKR
+175 TGTKR

-194 FETTGN
+194 FEATGN
-200 NAGYPAFFRNLV
+200 NVGDPAFFRNLV

-223 ELLNR
+223 KLQNA

-235 GETSSNIL
+235 GVTSSNIL

-255 PGFIMSGNKLL
+255 PGFIKSGDKFL
-266 IAGVVSFGTRSGTSR
+266 IAGVVSFGTIG
-281 PSAFAEIGQYARVSA
+281 SAFEGIGQYARVSA
-296 FAEEIDGLTGGRVD
+296 FAAEIDGLTGGPVPS
-310 TITSTSLFAVSPG
+310 ITSTSLFAVSPG

-333 VHIYDAAGLNPQTF
+333 VHIYDASGINPQII

-353 YSQNFTGG
+353 YSPNFTGG

-373 IIDLIT
+373 VIDLIA

-387 NIKVFSGVDFSTVL
+387 NIKVISGVDFSTVL
-401 YDFFAFETTFSGGV
+401 FNFFAFEPTFSGGV
-415 TVASADINRD
+415 TLASADID
-425 GYSDILVG
+425 GDLYADILVG
-433 AGPGGGPRIQI
+433 AGPGGGPRIKV
-444 FSGKNLSGFD
+444 FSGKNLTVLR
-454 KSPIYDF
+454 DF
-461 FAFEST
+461 FAFEPT

-476 GLINAG
+476 GLINADT
-482 SQIDILVGAGP
+482 QIDILVGAGP
-493 GGGPRLKVFDGALLN
+493 GGGPRLKVFDGA
-508 GPSLN
+508 S
-513 GVPLGVLMD
+513 LGVLMD

-537 AGKLYDGFT
+537 AGNLFGNLFKDE
-546 DQIIVGAGAGGGPN
+546 IIVGAGAGGGPN

-568 NILQDF
+568 NILEDF
-574 FAYSTGFSG
+574 FAYNPGFSG

-609 SSSPSDFL
+609 SPSPSDFL

>member
-8 KKTKTPWRPIL
+8 KKTKNPWRPVL

-32 YYSDASTT
+32 YFSDASTT
-40 SDSAFNGVVKI
+40 SDPAFNGVVKI
-51 ENSDASGTGA
+51 ELSDGTYGSGA

-68 ILTAAHVV
+68 ILTAAHVL
-76 TNSAGQKLPGT
+76 TNSARQKLSGT

-93 SSNIFLPP
+93 SSNIFSPP

-116 RNGDIPVP
+116 PNGSSIVP

-131 IHGNAPSGIAGYELY
+131 ITGKAPSGIAGYELY
-146 RSDDEIGKS
+146 RSSNEIGQS

-160 FGLTGNGTMGSVRTP
+160 FGQTGNGTNGADSSTGGI
-175 EPTPPVPTDNYPKR
+175 KR

-194 FETTGN
+194 FEATGADVN
-200 NAGYPAFFRNLV
+200 QPALFKDLV
-212 FDFDNGTPAGN
+212 FDFDDGTPAGN

-243 IETDSASGDSGG
+243 IETDSAPGDSGG
-255 PGFIMSGNKLL
+255 PGFLNSNGKLL
-266 IAGVVSFGTRSGTSR
+266 IGGIVSGGTIG
-281 PSAFAEIGQYARVSA
+281 SAFTGLGFYSRVSA
-296 FAEEIDGLTGGRVD
+296 FANEIDGLTGGPVP

-323 STSLSYSTPN
+323 STSLSFSTPN
-333 VHIYDAAGLNPQTF
+333 VHIYDASGLNPQTL

-353 YSQNFTGG
+353 YSPNFTGG

-373 IIDLIT
+373 VIDLIA

-387 NIKVFSGVDFSTVL
+387 NIKVISGVDFSTVL
-401 YDFFAFETTFSGGV
+401 FNFFAFEPTFSGGV
-415 TVASADINRD
+415 TLASGDID
-425 GYSDILVG
+425 GDLYADILVG
-433 AGPGGGPRIQI
+433 AGPGGGPRIKV
-444 FSGKNLSGFD
+444 FSGKNLTVLR
-454 KSPIYDF
+454 DF
-461 FAFEST
+461 FAFEPT

-476 GLINAG
+476 GLIN
-482 SQIDILVGAGP
+482 SDLQVDILVGAGP
-493 GGGPRLKVFDGALLN
+493 GGGPRLKVFEGA
-508 GPSLN
+508 S
-513 GVPLGVLMD
+513 LGVLMD

-537 AGKLYDGFT
+537 AGNLYGGFT

-602 PGPGNPV
+602 PGSGNPV

-617 TLHGYLGMN
+617 TLHGYLGTN
-626 LFLNFFPYS
+626 LLLDFYPYS

>member
-8 KKTKTPWRPIL
+8 KKTKNPWRPIL

-32 YYSDASTT
+32 YFSDASTT
-40 SDSAFNGVVKI
+40 NDPAFNGVVKI
-51 ENSDASGTGA
+51 ELSDGTYGSGA

-93 SSNIFLPP
+93 SSNIFSPP

-116 RNGDIPVP
+116 PNGTNIVP

-146 RSDDEIGKS
+146 RSNDEIGKS

-160 FGLTGNGTMGSVRTP
+160 FGQTGNGTNGADTSTG
-175 EPTPPVPTDNYPKR
+175 EIKR
-189 IGINT
+189 VGINT
-194 FETTGN
+194 FEATGTDVN
-200 NAGYPAFFRNLV
+200 QPALFKDLV
-212 FDFDNGTPAGN
+212 FDFDNGMPAGN

-243 IETDSASGDSGG
+243 IETDSAPGDSGG
-255 PGFIMSGNKLL
+255 PGFIDSNGKLL
-266 IAGVVSFGTRSGTSR
+266 IAGIVSGGTIG
-281 PSAFAEIGQYARVSA
+281 SAFTGLGFYSRVSA
-296 FAEEIDGLTGGRVD
+296 FAAEIDGLTGGPVPS
-310 TITSTSLFAVSPG
+310 ITSTSLFAVSPG

-333 VHIYDAAGLNPQTF
+333 VHIYDASGINPQII

-353 YSQNFTGG
+353 YSPNFTGG

-373 IIDLIT
+373 VIDLIA

-387 NIKVFSGVDFSTVL
+387 NIKVISGVDFSTVL
-401 YDFFAFETTFSGGV
+401 FNFFAFEPTFSGGV
-415 TVASADINRD
+415 TLASADID
-425 GYSDILVG
+425 GDLYADILVG
-433 AGPGGGPRIQI
+433 AGPGGGPRIKV
-444 FSGKNLSGFD
+444 FSGKNLTVLR
-454 KSPIYDF
+454 DF
-461 FAFEST
+461 FAFEPT

-493 GGGPRLKVFDGALLN
+493 GGGPRLKVFDGA
-508 GPSLN
+508 S
-513 GVPLGVLMD
+513 LGVLMD

-537 AGKLYDGFT
+537 AGNLYGDLR
-546 DQIIVGAGAGGGPN
+546 DEIIVGAGAGGGPN

-568 NILQDF
+568 NLLENF
-574 FAYSTGFSG
+574 FAYNPGFSG
-583 GVRVAPALFSSN
+583 GVRVAPALFNSN

-626 LFLNFFPYS
+626 LFLEFYPFS

>member
-8 KKTKTPWRPIL
+8 KKTKNPWRPIL

-32 YYSDASTT
+32 YFSDASTT
-40 SDSAFNGVVKI
+40 SDPAFNGVVKI
-51 ENSDASGTGA
+51 ELSDGTYGSGA

-76 TNSAGQKLPGT
+76 TNSAGQKMPGT

-93 SSNIFLPP
+93 SSNVFSLP

-108 VSIVNGYV
+108 VSIVQGYV
-116 RNGDIPVP
+116 PNGGIPVP

-131 IHGNAPSGIAGYELY
+131 IHDNAPSGIAGYELY
-146 RSDDEIGKS
+146 RSSNEIGQS

-160 FGLTGNGTMGSVRTP
+160 FGQTGNGTNGADS
-175 EPTPPVPTDNYPKR
+175 TDRYPKR

-194 FETTGN
+194 FEATG
-200 NAGYPAFFRNLV
+200 ADVGRPAFFRNLV
-212 FDFDNGTPAGN
+212 YDFDNGTPSGN
-223 ELLNR
+223 FLLNR

-255 PGFIMSGNKLL
+255 PGFINSNGKLL
-266 IAGVVSFGTRSGTSR
+266 IAGIVSFGP
-281 PSAFAEIGQYARVSA
+281 PSLFSIGVSDYARVSA
-296 FAEEIDGLTGGRVD
+296 FADEIDGLTGGRVD

-323 STSLSYSTPN
+323 STSLSFSTPN
-333 VHIYDAAGLNPQTF
+333 VHIYDAAGLNPQTI

-353 YSQNFTGG
+353 YSPNFTGG

-373 IIDLIT
+373 VIDLIA

-387 NIKVFSGVDFSTVL
+387 NIKVISGVDFSTVL
-401 YDFFAFETTFSGGV
+401 FNFFAFEPTFSGGV
-415 TVASADINRD
+415 TLASGDID
-425 GYSDILVG
+425 GDLYADILVG
-433 AGPGGGPRIQI
+433 AGPGGGPRIKV
-444 FSGKNLSGFD
+444 FSGKNLTVLR
-454 KSPIYDF
+454 DF
-461 FAFEST
+461 FAFEPT

-476 GLINAG
+476 GLIN
-482 SQIDILVGAGP
+482 SDLQVDILVGAGP
-493 GGGPRLKVFDGALLN
+493 GGGPRLKVFEGA
-508 GPSLN
+508 S
-513 GVPLGVLMD
+513 LGVLMD

-537 AGKLYDGFT
+537 AGNLYGGFT

-617 TLHGYLGMN
+617 TLHGYLGTN
-626 LFLNFFPYS
+626 LLLDFYPYS

>member
-40 SDSAFNGVVKI
+40 NDPAFNGVVKI
-51 ENSDASGTGA
+51 ELSDGSYGSGA

-93 SSNIFLPP
+93 SSNVFSLP

-116 RNGDIPVP
+116 PNGSSIVP

-131 IHGNAPSGIAGYELY
+131 ITGKAPSGIAGYELY
-146 RSDDEIGKS
+146 RSSNEIGQS

-160 FGLTGNGTMGSVRTP
+160 FGQTGNGTNGADSSTGGI
-175 EPTPPVPTDNYPKR
+175 KR

-194 FETTGN
+194 FEATGADVN
-200 NAGYPAFFRNLV
+200 QPALFKDLV
-212 FDFDNGTPAGN
+212 FDFDNGIPAGN

-243 IETDSASGDSGG
+243 IETDSAPGDSGG
-255 PGFIMSGNKLL
+255 PGFLNSNGKLL
-266 IAGVVSFGTRSGTSR
+266 IGGIVSGGTIG
-281 PSAFAEIGQYARVSA
+281 SAFTGLGFYSRVSA
-296 FAEEIDGLTGGRVD
+296 FANEIDGLTGGPVP

-323 STSLSYSTPN
+323 STSLSFSTPN
-333 VHIYDAAGLNPQTF
+333 VHIYDASGLNPQTI

-353 YSQNFTGG
+353 YNPNFTGG

-373 IIDLIT
+373 VIDLIA

-401 YDFFAFETTFSGGV
+401 FNFFAFEPTFSGGV
-415 TVASADINRD
+415 TLASGDID
-425 GYSDILVG
+425 GDLYADILVG
-433 AGPGGGPRIQI
+433 AGPGGGPRIKV
-444 FSGKNLSGFD
+444 FSGKNLTVLR
-454 KSPIYDF
+454 DF
-461 FAFEST
+461 FAFEPT

-476 GLINAG
+476 GLIN
-482 SQIDILVGAGP
+482 SDLQIDILVGAGP
-493 GGGPRLKVFDGALLN
+493 GGGPRLKVFDGA
-508 GPSLN
+508 S
-513 GVPLGVLMD
+513 LGVVMD

-537 AGKLYDGFT
+537 AGNLYGGFT

-568 NILQDF
+568 NILENF

-583 GVRVAPALFSSN
+583 GVRVEPALFSSN

-617 TLHGYLGMN
+617 TLHGYLGTN
-626 LFLNFFPYS
+626 LLLDFYPYS

>member
-8 KKTKTPWRPIL
+8 KKTKNPWRPIL

-40 SDSAFNGVVKI
+40 NDPAFNGVVKI
-51 ENSDASGTGA
+51 ENSDGYGSGA

-76 TNSAGQKLPGT
+76 TNSAGQKMPGT

-93 SSNIFLPP
+93 SSNVFSLP

-108 VSIVNGYV
+108 VSIVKGYLPNG
-116 RNGDIPVP
+116 GIPVP

-131 IHGNAPSGIAGYELY
+131 IHDNAPSGIAGYELY

-160 FGLTGNGTMGSVRTP
+160 FGLTGNGTTGAAPTP
-175 EPTPPVPTDNYPKR
+175 IPNPPVPTDRYPKR

-194 FETTGN
+194 FEATG
-200 NAGYPAFFRNLV
+200 ADVGRPAFFRNLV
-212 FDFDNGTPAGN
+212 YDFDNGTPSGN
-223 ELLNR
+223 FLLNR

-255 PGFIMSGNKLL
+255 PGFINSNGKLL
-266 IAGVVSFGTRSGTSR
+266 IAGIVSFGP
-281 PSAFAEIGQYARVSA
+281 PSLFSIGVSDYARVSA
-296 FAEEIDGLTGGRVD
+296 FADEIDGLTGGRVD

-323 STSLSYSTPN
+323 STSLSFSTPN
-333 VHIYDAAGLNPQTF
+333 VHIYDAAGLNPQTI

-353 YSQNFTGG
+353 YNPNFTGG

-373 IIDLIT
+373 VIDLIA

-387 NIKVFSGVDFSTVL
+387 NIKVISGVDFSTVL
-401 YDFFAFETTFSGGV
+401 FNFFAFEPTFSGGV
-415 TVASADINRD
+415 TLASGDID
-425 GYSDILVG
+425 GDLYADILVG
-433 AGPGGGPRIQI
+433 AGPGGGPRIKV
-444 FSGKNLSGFD
+444 FSGKNLTVLR
-454 KSPIYDF
+454 DF
-461 FAFEST
+461 FAFEPT

-476 GLINAG
+476 GLINSG

-493 GGGPRLKVFDGALLN
+493 GGGPRLKVFDGAT
-508 GPSLN
+508 
-513 GVPLGVLMD
+513 LGVLMD

-537 AGKLYDGFT
+537 AGNLYGGFT

-617 TLHGYLGMN
+617 TLHGYLGTN
-626 LFLNFFPYS
+626 LLLDFYPYS

>member
-32 YYSDASTT
+32 YYSNASTT
-40 SDSAFNGVVKI
+40 NDSAFNGVVRI
-51 ENSDASGTGA
+51 NYPNGDLNGSGA
-61 LMFGGNY
+61 LMFDRNY

-76 TNSAGQKLPGT
+76 MNSAGQKIPGT
-87 IKFYPN
+87 INFYAN
-93 SSNIFLPP
+93 SSSVVSST

-116 RNGDIPVP
+116 PVTSGLSP

-146 RSDDEIGKS
+146 RSKDEIGQN

-160 FGLTGNGTMGSVRTP
+160 FGYTGNGTPGGVDSNSGGT
-175 EPTPPVPTDNYPKR
+175 KR

-194 FETTGN
+194 FEATGN
-200 NAGYPAFFRNLV
+200 NVGDPAFFRNLV

-228 YGVPSTT
+228 YGLPSTT
-235 GETSSNIL
+235 GVTSSNIL
-243 IETDSASGDSGG
+243 IETNFATGDSGG
-255 PGFIMSGNKLL
+255 PGFIKSGDKFL
-266 IAGVVSFGTRSGTSR
+266 IAGVVSGGTTGF
-281 PSAFAEIGQYARVSA
+281 AFEGISQYARVSD
-296 FAEEIDGLTGGRVD
+296 FAAEIDGLTGGPVP

-333 VHIYDAAGLNPQTF
+333 VHIYDAAGLNPQTL
-347 IKDIMV
+347 IKDMMV
-353 YSQNFTGG
+353 YGQNFTGG

-401 YDFFAFETTFSGGV
+401 FNFFAFESTFSGGV
-415 TVASADINRD
+415 TVASADID
-425 GYSDILVG
+425 GDLYADILVG
-433 AGPGGGPRIQI
+433 AGPGGGPRIKV
-444 FSGKNLSGFD
+444 FSGKNLTVLR
-454 KSPIYDF
+454 DF
-461 FAFEST
+461 FAFEPT

-493 GGGPRLKVFDGALLN
+493 GGGPRLKVFDGA
-508 GPSLN
+508 S
-513 GVPLGVLMD
+513 LGVIMD

-537 AGKLYDGFT
+537 AGKLDGGLT

-574 FAYSTGFSG
+574 FAYNPGFSG
-583 GVRVAPALFSSN
+583 GVRVAPALFGSN

-602 PGPGNPV
+602 PGPGDPV

-617 TLHGYLGMN
+617 ALHGYLGMN
-626 LFLNFFPYS
+626 LLLDFYPYS

>member
-40 SDSAFNGVVKI
+40 NDPAFNGVVKI
-51 ENSDASGTGA
+51 ELSDGSYGSGA

-93 SSNIFLPP
+93 SSNVFSLP

-116 RNGDIPVP
+116 PNGSSIVP

-131 IHGNAPSGIAGYELY
+131 ITGKAPSGIAGYELY
-146 RSDDEIGKS
+146 RSSNEIGQS

-160 FGLTGNGTMGSVRTP
+160 FGQTGNGTNGADSSTGGI
-175 EPTPPVPTDNYPKR
+175 KR

-194 FETTGN
+194 FEATGADVN
-200 NAGYPAFFRNLV
+200 QPALFKDLV
-212 FDFDNGTPAGN
+212 FDFDNGIPAGN

-243 IETDSASGDSGG
+243 IETDSAPGDSGG
-255 PGFIMSGNKLL
+255 PGFLNSNGKLL
-266 IAGVVSFGTRSGTSR
+266 IGGIVSGGTIG
-281 PSAFAEIGQYARVSA
+281 SAFTGLGFYSRVSA
-296 FAEEIDGLTGGRVD
+296 FANEIDGLTGGPVP

-323 STSLSYSTPN
+323 STSLSFSTPN
-333 VHIYDAAGLNPQTF
+333 VHIYDASGLNPQTI

-353 YSQNFTGG
+353 YNPNFTGG

-373 IIDLIT
+373 VIDLIA

-401 YDFFAFETTFSGGV
+401 FNFFAFEPTFSGGV
-415 TVASADINRD
+415 TLASGDID
-425 GYSDILVG
+425 GDLYADILVG
-433 AGPGGGPRIQI
+433 AGPGGGPRIKV
-444 FSGKNLSGFD
+444 FSGKNLTVLR
-454 KSPIYDF
+454 DF
-461 FAFEST
+461 FAFEPT

-476 GLINAG
+476 GLIN
-482 SQIDILVGAGP
+482 SDLQVDILVGAGP
-493 GGGPRLKVFDGALLN
+493 GGGPRIKVFDGA
-508 GPSLN
+508 S
-513 GVPLGVLMD
+513 LGVVLD
-522 FFVYDAAFRGGINVA
+522 FFVYDPAFRGGINVA
-537 AGKLYDGFT
+537 AGNLYGGFT

-568 NILQDF
+568 NILENF

-617 TLHGYLGMN
+617 TLHGYLGTN
-626 LFLNFFPYS
+626 LLLDFYPFS

>member
-32 YYSDASTT
+32 YFSDASTT
-40 SDSAFNGVVKI
+40 NDSAFNGVVKI
-51 ENSDASGTGA
+51 ELSDGTYGTGA

-68 ILTAAHVV
+68 MLPAAHVV
-76 TNSAGQKLPGT
+76 TNSTGQKLPGT

-93 SSNIFLPP
+93 SSNIFSTP

-116 RNGDIPVP
+116 PNGSNIVP

-131 IHGNAPSGIAGYELY
+131 ITGRAPLGIGGYELY
-146 RSDDEIGKS
+146 RSNDEIGKA

-160 FGLTGNGTMGSVRTP
+160 FGQTGNGTNGADSSTGGI
-175 EPTPPVPTDNYPKR
+175 KR

-194 FETTGN
+194 FEATGADVN
-200 NAGYPAFFRNLV
+200 QPAFFRDLV
-212 FDFDNGTPAGN
+212 FDFDNGTSAGN
-223 ELLNR
+223 SLQNI
-228 YGVPSTT
+228 YSVPSTT
-235 GETSSNIL
+235 GVTSSNIL
-243 IETDSASGDSGG
+243 IETDSAPGDSGG
-255 PGFIMSGNKLL
+255 PGFINSNGSLL
-266 IAGVVSFGTRSGTSR
+266 IAGIVSGGTIG
-281 PSAFAEIGQYARVSA
+281 SAFTGLGFYSRVSD
-296 FAEEIDGLTGGRVD
+296 FANEIDGLTGWPVPS
-310 TITSTSLFAVSPG
+310 ITSTSLFAVSPG

-333 VHIYDAAGLNPQTF
+333 VHIYDAAGLNPQTL

-353 YSQNFTGG
+353 YSPNFTGG

-373 IIDLIT
+373 VIDLIA

-387 NIKVFSGVDFSTVL
+387 NIKVISGVDFSTVL
-401 YDFFAFETTFSGGV
+401 FNFFAFESTFSGGV
-415 TVASADINRD
+415 TVASADID
-425 GYSDILVG
+425 GDFYADILVG
-433 AGPGGGPRIQI
+433 AGPGGGPRIKV
-444 FSGKNLSGFD
+444 FSGKNLTVLR
-454 KSPIYDF
+454 DF
-461 FAFEST
+461 FAFEPT

-476 GLINAG
+476 GLINADT
-482 SQIDILVGAGP
+482 QIDILVGAGP
-493 GGGPRLKVFDGALLN
+493 GGGPRLKVFDGA
-508 GPSLN
+508 S
-513 GVPLGVLMD
+513 LGVLMD
-522 FFVYDAAFRGGINVA
+522 FFVYDGAFRGGINVA
-537 AGKLYDGFT
+537 AGNLYGNLLKDE
-546 DQIIVGAGAGGGPN
+546 IIVGAGAGGGPN

-574 FAYSTGFSG
+574 FAYNPGFSG
-583 GVRVAPALFSSN
+583 GVRVAPALFGSN
-595 QRGIITT
+595 GPGIITT

-617 TLHGYLGMN
+617 ALHGYLGMN
-626 LFLNFFPYS
+626 LFLDFYPYS